1 MGQETSQDI
10 SRHDLTHFIVDYR
23 YYEPGDIVP
32 DVYLTPPYVIKAW
45 WLRNL
50 PPPVQYSTDKLVVS
64 IQYGLS
70 EAMNEIIRSR
80 MVDNDR
86 IKCADISAGEFA
98 WYKLNKG

>member
-1 MGQETSQDI
+1 MASQGLDGNGTG
-10 SRHDLTHFIVDYR
+10 SEEGTL
-23 YYEPGDIVP
+23 
-32 DVYLTPPYVIKAW
+32 
-45 WLRNL
+45 
-50 PPPVQYSTDKLVVS
+50 QYSTDKLVVS

-80 MVDNDR
+80 MVDNDS